1 MQKTL
6 NASSQQVAL
15 ATRLRPLTLLVRG
28 LLVLGAP
35 LIAAVPLWLWLAPES
50 LLAVG
55 WAEGTTCNADLVA
68 LIAQGVS
75 PAMRWRLVAI
85 SVLPVGLGLLML
97 AQLWGLFGQ
106 YSLGAVFSSTALQRL
121 RGLGW
126 SLMALFFSQPVVGA
140 MQSVALSWDK
150 PPGHRQITLSF
161 SSDDYV
167 LLLFALLLL
176 ALAKVMQEAARV
188 AQENEGFV

>member
-6 NASSQQVAL
+6 TPSDNQVAL
-15 ATRLRPLTLLVRG
+15 AARLRPLTLLVRG
-28 LLVLGAP
+28 LLVLGTP
-35 LIAAVPLWLWLAPES
+35 LMAAVPVWLWLAPES
-50 LLAVG
+50 LLAMG
-55 WAEGTTCNADLVA
+55 WAQSTACSADLVA

-75 PAMRWRLVAI
+75 PALRWRLVGI

-97 AQLWGLFGQ
+97 AQLWGLFAQYGQ
-106 YSLGAVFSSTALQRL
+106 GAVFSPKALQRL
-121 RGLGW
+121 RGLAW
-126 SLMALFFSQPVVGA
+126 SLVALFCCQPVVGA
-140 MQSVALSWDK
+140 LQSVALSWDH
-150 PPGHRQITLSF
+150 PPGQRQLALSF